1 MHVVSRVCSAP
12 IVEQKDPVMS
22 TVQTPDQILGIDS
35 VFSKEDREFAGVL
48 RKWLDENVRDK
59 IGDYYLEGTIPAR
72 ELAEGLGELGVLGMH
87 LEGYGC
93 AGTTATQYGLAC
105 RELEAIDSGLRSL
118 VSVQGSLAMF
128 AIHHWGSEDQK
139 NEWLPQM
146 AAGKAIGCFGLT
158 EPDVG
163 SDPAGMKTTAK
174 KDGSDWVLN
183 GAKMWITN
191 SPVSDVMVVWAKTE
205 ELDDKGKN
213 IVRGFVI
220 PTNTFGVE
228 VPKIQRKLSLRA
240 SITGEIVLDNVRL
253 PESAMLPKA
262 KGLRGPLSCLSEARF
277 GIVFGVTGAARDA
290 LQSAIEYTGTRIQFE
305 RPLSSFQ
312 ITQQKL
318 AKALGQYSQIT
329 LLAKHIGELKDTVGV
344 RPEQISLGKMV
355 TVDTAMNICR
365 DLRALFGGSGITS
378 EYPPLRHAIN
388 LETVLT
394 YEGTHEVHQLTLG
407 RAMTGINAFA
417 N

>member
-1 MHVVSRVCSAP
+1 
-12 IVEQKDPVMS
+12 MS

-87 LEGYGC
+87 LDGYGC

-205 ELDDKGKN
+205 ELDDKGKS

-220 PTNTFGVE
+220 PTNTPGVE
-228 VPKIQRKLSLRA
+228 VPKVQRKLSLRA

>member
-1 MHVVSRVCSAP
+1 MAK
-12 IVEQKDPVMS
+12 EMDMS
-22 TVQTPDQILGIDS
+22 TTLSPDDILGLDS
-35 VFSKEDREFAGVL
+35 VFEPDDLEFASIGK
-48 RKWLDENVRDK
+48 KWLDENVREK
-59 IGDYYLEGTIPAR
+59 IGDYFLDATIPAR
-72 ELAEGLGELGVLGMH
+72 ELAEGLGELGLLGMH
-87 LEGYGC
+87 LDGYGC
-93 AGTTATQYGLAC
+93 GGSTATQYGLAC
-105 RELEAIDSGLRSL
+105 RELEAVDSGLRSL

-128 AIHHWGSEDQK
+128 AIHHWGSEAQK
-139 NEWLPQM
+139 EEWLPKM

-163 SDPAGMKTTAK
+163 SDPSGMKTTAK
-174 KDGSDWVLN
+174 KDGSDWILN

-205 ELDDKGKN
+205 EVDGLGKN
-213 IVRGFVI
+213 VVRGFVV
-220 PTNTFGVE
+220 PSNTEGVQTPE
-228 VPKIQRKLSLRA
+228 IHRKISLRA

-253 PESAMLPKA
+253 PEDAMLPKA
-262 KGLRGPLSCLSEARF
+262 KGLKGPLSCLSEARY

-290 LQSAIEYTGTRIQFE
+290 LLSALEYTGTRVQFD
-305 RPLSSFQ
+305 RPLASFQ

-318 AKALGQYSQIT
+318 AKAFGQYSQIT
-329 LLAKHIGELKDTVGV
+329 LLAAHLGKLKDSEKGV

-355 TVDTAMNICR
+355 NVDTAMNVCR

-378 EYPPLRHAIN
+378 EYPPLRHAVN

-407 RAMTGINAFA
+407 RTMTGINAFA

>member
-1 MHVVSRVCSAP
+1 MTQSKGRTLAP
-12 IVEQKDPVMS
+12 DEILAV
-22 TVQTPDQILGIDS
+22 DQIFDQDDLDW
-35 VFSKEDREFAGVL
+35 AGVV
-48 RKWLDENVRDK
+48 RGWLDENVREQ
-59 IGDYYLEGTIPAR
+59 IGDWYLEGTIPAR

-87 LEGYGC
+87 LAGYGC
-93 AGTTATQYGLAC
+93 AGSTATQYGLAC
-105 RELEAIDSGLRSL
+105 RELEAVDSGLRSL

-128 AIHHWGSEDQK
+128 SIHHWGSEEQK
-139 NEWLPQM
+139 EEWLPRM
-146 AAGKAIGCFGLT
+146 AAGRAIGCFGLT

-163 SDPAGMKTTAK
+163 SDPAGMKTRATR
-174 KDGSDWVLN
+174 DGSDWILN

-191 SPVSDVMVVWAKTE
+191 SPVSDVMVVWAKTDE
-205 ELDDKGKN
+205 VNEKTGEKGL
-213 IVRGFVI
+213 VRGFVV
-220 PTNTFGVE
+220 PTDTPGVE
-228 VPKIQRKLSLRA
+228 VPEVKRKISLRA

-262 KGLRGPLSCLSEARF
+262 SGLKGPLSALSEARF

-290 LQSAIEYTGTRIQFE
+290 LEEALRYTDTRIQFD

-312 ITQQKL
+312 ISQQKL
-318 AKALGQYSQIT
+318 AKAFGQYSSIT
-329 LLAKHIGELKDTVGV
+329 LTAAHIGRLKDSSAGV

-355 TVDTAMNICR
+355 NVDTAMNVCR

-378 EYPPLRHAIN
+378 EYSPLRHAVN

-407 RAMTGINAFA
+407 RAMTGIFGFA

>member
-1 MHVVSRVCSAP
+1 
-12 IVEQKDPVMS
+12 MS
-22 TVQTPDQILGIDS
+22 SVLTPDQILGVDS
-35 VFSKEDREFAGVL
+35 VFAKEDLEWAGIV
-48 RKWLDENVRDK
+48 RKWLDENVREK
-59 IGDYYLEGTIPAR
+59 IGDWYIDGTIPAR

-93 AGTTATQYGLAC
+93 GGATATQYGLAC

-128 AIHHWGSEDQK
+128 AIHHWGSEEQK
-139 NEWLPQM
+139 EEWLPRM
-146 AAGKAIGCFGLT
+146 AQGKAIGCFGLT

-163 SDPAGMKTTAK
+163 SDPAGMRTYAK
-174 KDGSDWVLN
+174 KDGDDWILN

-191 SPVSDVMVVWAKTE
+191 SPVADVAVVWAKTDE
-205 ELDDKGKN
+205 VDAKGKN
-213 IVRGFVI
+213 VVRGFVV
-220 PTNTFGVE
+220 PTNTPGVE
-228 VPKIQRKLSLRA
+228 TPVIKRKISLRA

-253 PESAMLPKA
+253 PASAMLPKA

-290 LQSAIEYTGTRIQFE
+290 LEAALDYTGTRIQFD

-312 ITQQKL
+312 ISQQKL
-318 AKALGQYSQIT
+318 AKAFGQYASIT
-329 LLAKHIGELKDTVGV
+329 LLAAHIGKIKDEKGV
-344 RPEQISLGKMV
+344 MPEQISLGKMV

-378 EYPPLRHAIN
+378 EYSPLRHAVN

>member
-1 MHVVSRVCSAP
+1 
-12 IVEQKDPVMS
+12 MS
-22 TVQTPDQILGIDS
+22 SVLTPDQILGIDS
-35 VFSKEDREFAGVL
+35 VFESDDLEWAGIV
-48 RKWLDENVRDK
+48 RKWLDENVREK
-59 IGDYYLEGTIPAR
+59 IGDWYIEGDIPAR

-93 AGTTATQYGLAC
+93 GGATATQYGLAC

-128 AIHHWGSEDQK
+128 AIHRWGSEDQK
-139 NEWLPQM
+139 NEWLPRM
-146 AAGKAIGCFGLT
+146 AQGKAIGCFGLT

-163 SDPAGMKTTAK
+163 SDPSGMRTVAR
-174 KDGSDWVLN
+174 KDGSDWILN
-183 GAKMWITN
+183 GSKMWITN
-191 SPVSDVMVVWAKTE
+191 SPVADVAVVWAKTE
-205 ELDDKGKN
+205 ELDAKGKPV
-213 IVRGFVI
+213 IRGFVV
-220 PTNTFGVE
+220 PTDTPGVE
-228 VPKIQRKLSLRA
+228 TPKIQRKISLRA

-253 PESAMLPKA
+253 PESAMLPEA

-290 LQSAIEYTGTRIQFE
+290 LESALEYTGTRIQFD

-312 ITQQKL
+312 ISQQKL
-318 AKALGQYSQIT
+318 AKAFGQYAQIT
-329 LLAKHIGELKDTVGV
+329 LTAAHIGRMKDEKGV
-344 RPEQISLGKMV
+344 MPEQISLGKMV

-378 EYPPLRHAIN
+378 EYSPLRHAVN

>member
-1 MHVVSRVCSAP
+1 
-12 IVEQKDPVMS
+12 MS
-22 TVQTPDQILGIDS
+22 SVLAPDQILGVDS
-35 VFSKEDREFAGVL
+35 VFAKEDLEWAGIV
-48 RKWLDENVRDK
+48 RKWLDENVREK
-59 IGDYYLEGTIPAR
+59 IGDWYIDGTIPAR

-93 AGTTATQYGLAC
+93 GGATATQYGLAC

-128 AIHHWGSEDQK
+128 AIHHWGSEEQK
-139 NEWLPQM
+139 EEWLPRM
-146 AAGKAIGCFGLT
+146 AQGKAIGCFGLT

-163 SDPAGMKTTAK
+163 SDPAGMRTYAK
-174 KDGSDWVLN
+174 KDGDDWILN

-191 SPVSDVMVVWAKTE
+191 SPVADVAVVWAKTDE
-205 ELDDKGKN
+205 VDAKGKN
-213 IVRGFVI
+213 VVRGFVV
-220 PTNTFGVE
+220 PTNTPGVE
-228 VPKIQRKLSLRA
+228 TPVIKRKISLRA

-253 PESAMLPKA
+253 PASAMLPKA

-290 LQSAIEYTGTRIQFE
+290 LEAALDYTGTRIQFD

-312 ITQQKL
+312 ISQQKL
-318 AKALGQYSQIT
+318 AKAFGQYASIT
-329 LLAKHIGELKDTVGV
+329 LLAAHIGKIKDEKGV
-344 RPEQISLGKMV
+344 MPEQISLGKMV

-378 EYPPLRHAIN
+378 EYSPLRHAVN

>member
-1 MHVVSRVCSAP
+1 MSAT
-12 IVEQKDPVMS
+12 MS
-22 TVQTPDQILGIDS
+22 PDEILGLDS
-35 VFSKEDREFAGVL
+35 VFDADDLEFAHVV
-48 RKWLDENVRDK
+48 RKWLDENVREK
-59 IGDYYLEGTIPAR
+59 IGDYFLDATIPAR

-93 AGTTATQYGLAC
+93 GGSTATQYGLAC

-128 AIHHWGSEDQK
+128 AIHRYGSEAQK
-139 NEWLPQM
+139 EEWLPKM
-146 AAGKAIGCFGLT
+146 AAGKALGCFGLT

-163 SDPAGMKTTAK
+163 SDPSGMKTTARR
-174 KDGSDWVLN
+174 DGSDWILN
-183 GAKMWITN
+183 GSKMWITN

-205 ELDDKGKN
+205 ETDDKGRPV
-213 IVRGFVI
+213 IRGFVV
-220 PTNTFGVE
+220 PSDTEGVQTPE
-228 VPKIQRKLSLRA
+228 IHRKISLRA

-253 PESAMLPKA
+253 PEDAMLPEAKSLKA
-262 KGLRGPLSCLSEARF
+262 PLSCLSEARF

-290 LQSAIEYTGTRIQFE
+290 LLSAIEYTGTRIQFD
-305 RPLSSFQ
+305 RPISSFQ
-312 ITQQKL
+312 ISQQKL
-318 AKALGQYSQIT
+318 AKAFGQYSQIT
-329 LLAKHIGELKDTVGV
+329 LLAAHLGELKDSAKGV

-355 TVDTAMNICR
+355 NVDTAMNVCR

-378 EYPPLRHAIN
+378 EYPPLRHAVN

-407 RAMTGINAFA
+407 RALTGINAFA

>member
-1 MHVVSRVCSAP
+1 MAKT
-12 IVEQKDPVMS
+12 I
-22 TVQTPDQILGIDS
+22 TPDALLGIDS
-35 VFSKEDREFAGVL
+35 VFDKDDLEWAGIV
-48 RKWLDENVRDK
+48 RGWLNDNVREH
-59 IGDYYLEGTIPAR
+59 IGDWYLDGTIPAR

-87 LEGYGC
+87 LDGYGC
-93 AGTTATQYGLAC
+93 GGSSATQYGLAC
-105 RELEAIDSGLRSL
+105 RELEAVDSGLRSL

-139 NEWLPQM
+139 NEWLPAM

-163 SDPAGMKTTAK
+163 SDPAGMKTHAK
-174 KDGSDWVLN
+174 RDGDDWILN

-191 SPVSDVMVVWAKTE
+191 SPVADVAVVWAKTE
-205 ELDDKGKN
+205 DLDKKGRPM
-213 IVRGFVI
+213 VRGFVV
-220 PTNTFGVE
+220 PTDTPGVE
-228 VPKIQRKLSLRA
+228 TPKIQRKLSLRA

-253 PESAMLPKA
+253 PADAVLPKA
-262 KGLRGPLSCLSEARF
+262 EGLKGPLSCLSEARF

-290 LQSAIEYTGTRIQFE
+290 LESALDYTGTRIQFD

-312 ITQQKL
+312 ISQQKI
-318 AKALGQYSQIT
+318 AKAFGQYAQIT
-329 LLAKHIGELKDTVGV
+329 LTAAHLGRIKDSAAGIT
-344 RPEQISLGKMV
+344 PEQISLGKMI
-355 TVDTAMNICR
+355 TADTAMNICR

-394 YEGTHEVHQLTLG
+394 YEGTHEVHQLTIG
-407 RAMTGINAFA
+407 RALTGINAFA

>member
-1 MHVVSRVCSAP
+1 
-12 IVEQKDPVMS
+12 MS

-93 AGTTATQYGLAC
+93 AGTTATEYGLAC

-174 KDGSDWVLN
+174 KEGSDWVLN

-220 PTNTFGVE
+220 PTNTPGVE

>member
-1 MHVVSRVCSAP
+1 
-12 IVEQKDPVMS
+12 MS
-22 TVQTPDQILGIDS
+22 KTVTPDDLLGLDS
-35 VFSKEDREFAGVL
+35 VFSKEDLEWAGIV
-48 RKWLDENVRDK
+48 RKWLDDNVRDH

-72 ELAEGLGELGVLGMH
+72 ELAVGLGELGVLGMH

-93 AGTTATQYGLAC
+93 PGASATQYGLAC
-105 RELEAIDSGLRSL
+105 RELEAVDSGLRSL

-128 AIHHWGSEDQK
+128 AIHHWGSEEQK
-139 NEWLPQM
+139 EEWLPQM
-146 AAGKAIGCFGLT
+146 AAGTAIGCFGLT

-163 SDPAGMKTTAK
+163 SDPSGMRTFAK
-174 KDGSDWVLN
+174 KDGDDWVLN

-205 ELDDKGKN
+205 ETDDQGRN
-213 IVRGFVI
+213 VVRGFVI
-220 PTNTFGVE
+220 PTATPGVE
-228 VPKIQRKLSLRA
+228 VPVVKRKLSLRA

-253 PESAMLPKA
+253 PASAMLPKA
-262 KGLRGPLSCLSEARF
+262 KGLRGPLSCLSEARY

-290 LQSAIEYTGTRIQFE
+290 IESALDYTGTRIQFD
-305 RPLSSFQ
+305 RPISSFQ
-312 ITQQKL
+312 ITQQKI
-318 AKALGQYSQIT
+318 AKAFGQYSSIT
-329 LLAKHIGELKDTVGV
+329 LLAAHIGKIKDTTGV
-344 RPEQISLGKMV
+344 SPEQISLGKMV
-355 TVDTAMNICR
+355 GVDTAMNICR

-378 EYPPLRHAIN
+378 EYSPLRHAIN

-407 RAMTGINAFA
+407 RALTGINAFA

>member
-1 MHVVSRVCSAP
+1 
-12 IVEQKDPVMS
+12 MS

-220 PTNTFGVE
+220 PTNTPGVE

-240 SITGEIVLDNVRL
+240 SITGEIVLVNVRL

>member
-1 MHVVSRVCSAP
+1 
-12 IVEQKDPVMS
+12 MS

-35 VFSKEDREFAGVL
+35 VFSKEDREFAGIL

-205 ELDDKGKN
+205 ELDDKGRN

-220 PTNTFGVE
+220 PTNTPGVE

>member
-1 MHVVSRVCSAP
+1 
-12 IVEQKDPVMS
+12 MS
-22 TVQTPDQILGIDS
+22 KTMTPDEILAIDS
-35 VFSKEDREFAGVL
+35 VFEKEDLEWAGIV
-48 RKWLDENVRDK
+48 RKWLDENVREK
-59 IGDYYLEGTIPAR
+59 IGDWYLEGTIPAR
-72 ELAEGLGELGVLGMH
+72 ELAEQLGELGVLGMH

-93 AGTTATQYGLAC
+93 GGATATQYGLAC

-128 AIHHWGSEDQK
+128 AIHNWGSEEQK
-139 NEWLPQM
+139 EEWLPQM
-146 AAGKAIGCFGLT
+146 AAGKKLGCFGLT

-163 SDPAGMKTTAK
+163 SDPAGMKTRAT
-174 KDGSDWVLN
+174 KDGSDWILN

-191 SPVSDVMVVWAKTE
+191 SPVSDVCVVWAKTE
-205 ELDDKGKN
+205 EEDEKGRPV
-213 IVRGFVI
+213 VRGFVV
-220 PTNTFGVE
+220 PTDTPGVE
-228 VPKIQRKLSLRA
+228 VPEVKRKLSLRA

-262 KGLRGPLSCLSEARF
+262 KGLKGPLSCLSEARY
-277 GIVFGVTGAARDA
+277 GIVFGVTGAARDSLLSA
-290 LQSAIEYTGTRIQFE
+290 LEYTGTRIQFN

-318 AKALGQYSQIT
+318 AKAFGQYSSIT
-329 LLAKHIGELKDTVGV
+329 LLAAHLGKLKDTVGV

-355 TVDTAMNICR
+355 NVDTAMNIAR
-365 DLRALFGGSGITS
+365 DLRATFGGSGITS
-378 EYPPLRHAIN
+378 EYSPLRHAIN

-407 RAMTGINAFA
+407 RALTGINAFA
-417 N
+417 NYEG

>member
-1 MHVVSRVCSAP
+1 
-12 IVEQKDPVMS
+12 MS

-35 VFSKEDREFAGVL
+35 VFSKEDRDWAGIV
-48 RKWLDENVRDK
+48 RKWLDENVREK

-93 AGTTATQYGLAC
+93 GGATATQYGLAC

-213 IVRGFVI
+213 IVRGFVV
-220 PTNTFGVE
+220 PTKTPGVE
-228 VPKIQRKLSLRA
+228 VPKIQRKISLRA

-290 LQSAIEYTGTRIQFE
+290 LESAIEYTGTRIQFQ

-329 LLAKHIGELKDTVGV
+329 LLAAHIGRIKDEKGA

-378 EYPPLRHAIN
+378 EYSPLRHAIN

>member
-1 MHVVSRVCSAP
+1 
-12 IVEQKDPVMS
+12 MS

-139 NEWLPQM
+139 NVWLPQM

-220 PTNTFGVE
+220 PTNTPGVE

>member
-1 MHVVSRVCSAP
+1 
-12 IVEQKDPVMS
+12 MS

-220 PTNTFGVE
+220 PTNTPGVE

>member
-1 MHVVSRVCSAP
+1 MAKENDMTKTLS
-12 IVEQKDPVMS
+12 
-22 TVQTPDQILGIDS
+22 PDDILGLDS
-35 VFSKEDREFAGVL
+35 VFEPDDLEFAAIVK
-48 RKWLDENVRDK
+48 KWLDENVRDR
-59 IGDYYLEGTIPAR
+59 IGDYFLDATIPAR
-72 ELAEGLGELGVLGMH
+72 ELAEGLGELGLLGMH
-87 LEGYGC
+87 LTGYGC
-93 AGTTATQYGLAC
+93 GGSTATQYGLAC
-105 RELEAIDSGLRSL
+105 RELEAVDSGLRSL

-128 AIHHWGSEDQK
+128 AIHRFGSEAQK
-139 NEWLPQM
+139 EEWLPKM
-146 AAGKAIGCFGLT
+146 ATGKAIGCFGLT

-163 SDPAGMKTTAK
+163 SDPSGMKTTAK
-174 KDGSDWVLN
+174 RDGSDWILN

-205 ELDDKGKN
+205 ELDDKSRPV
-213 IVRGFVI
+213 VRGFVV
-220 PTNTFGVE
+220 PSETEGVQTPE
-228 VPKIQRKLSLRA
+228 IHRKISLRA

-253 PESAMLPKA
+253 PADAMLPEA
-262 KGLRGPLSCLSEARF
+262 EGLKGPLSCLSEARY
-277 GIVFGVTGAARDA
+277 GIVFGVTGAARDSLLSA
-290 LQSAIEYTGTRIQFE
+290 LEYTGTRVQFD

-329 LLAKHIGELKDTVGV
+329 LLAAHLGKLKDSEAGV

-355 TVDTAMNICR
+355 GVDTAMNVCR

-378 EYPPLRHAIN
+378 EYPPLRHAVN

>member
-1 MHVVSRVCSAP
+1 
-12 IVEQKDPVMS
+12 MS

-205 ELDDKGKN
+205 ELDDKGRN

-220 PTNTFGVE
+220 PTNTPGVE

>member
-1 MHVVSRVCSAP
+1 
-12 IVEQKDPVMS
+12 MS

-191 SPVSDVMVVWAKTE
+191 SPVSDVMVV
-205 ELDDKGKN
+205 
-213 IVRGFVI
+213 
-220 PTNTFGVE
+220 
-228 VPKIQRKLSLRA
+228 
-240 SITGEIVLDNVRL
+240 
-253 PESAMLPKA
+253 
-262 KGLRGPLSCLSEARF
+262 
-277 GIVFGVTGAARDA
+277 
-290 LQSAIEYTGTRIQFE
+290 
-305 RPLSSFQ
+305 
-312 ITQQKL
+312 
-318 AKALGQYSQIT
+318 
-329 LLAKHIGELKDTVGV
+329 
-344 RPEQISLGKMV
+344 
-355 TVDTAMNICR
+355 
-365 DLRALFGGSGITS
+365 
-378 EYPPLRHAIN
+378 
-388 LETVLT
+388 
-394 YEGTHEVHQLTLG
+394 
-407 RAMTGINAFA
+407 
-417 N
+417 

>member
-1 MHVVSRVCSAP
+1 MG
-12 IVEQKDPVMS
+12 K
-22 TVQTPDQILGIDS
+22 TVTPDDLLGLDS
-35 VFSKEDREFAGVL
+35 VFAKEDLEWAGIV
-48 RKWLDENVRDK
+48 RKWLDDNVRDH

-72 ELAEGLGELGVLGMH
+72 ELAAGLGELGVLGMH

-93 AGTTATQYGLAC
+93 GGASATQYGLAC
-105 RELEAIDSGLRSL
+105 RELEAVDSGLRSL

-128 AIHHWGSEDQK
+128 AIHHWGSEEQK
-139 NEWLPQM
+139 EEWLPQM
-146 AAGKAIGCFGLT
+146 AAGRAIGCFGLT

-163 SDPAGMKTTAK
+163 SDPSGMRTFAR
-174 KDGSDWVLN
+174 KDGDDWVLN

-205 ELDDKGKN
+205 ETDDKGTHV
-213 IVRGFVI
+213 VRGFVI
-220 PTNTFGVE
+220 PTDTPGVE
-228 VPKIQRKLSLRA
+228 VPVVKRKLSLRA

-253 PESAMLPKA
+253 PASAMLPKA
-262 KGLRGPLSCLSEARF
+262 KGLRGPLSCLSEARY
-277 GIVFGVTGAARDA
+277 GIVFGVTGAARDSIESA
-290 LQSAIEYTGTRIQFE
+290 LDYTGTRIQFD
-305 RPLSSFQ
+305 RPISSFQ

-318 AKALGQYSQIT
+318 AKAFGQYTSIT
-329 LLAKHIGELKDTVGV
+329 LLAAHIGRIKDTTGV
-344 RPEQISLGKMV
+344 SPEQISLGKMV
-355 TVDTAMNICR
+355 NVDTAMNICR

-378 EYPPLRHAIN
+378 EYSPLRHAIN

-407 RAMTGINAFA
+407 RALTGINAFA